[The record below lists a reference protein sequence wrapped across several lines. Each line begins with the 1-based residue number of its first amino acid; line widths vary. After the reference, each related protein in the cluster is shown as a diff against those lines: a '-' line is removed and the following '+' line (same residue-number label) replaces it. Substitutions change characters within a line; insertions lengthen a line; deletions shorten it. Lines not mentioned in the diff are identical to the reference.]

1 MIGCRSRIETR
12 YVLQYLSD
20 TGLVSDAITQ
30 VDFFHAMF
38 FHRPGLHTKTV
49 WLRACNAFRGQERR
63 MFVFVDPGEPDTP
76 DFVAKLMI
84 FVSCEFQGRKRKLAF
99 IRWYTA
105 YREPLKATGYCRMV
119 QPETMRNTDLRRGRN
134 VSMLCQ
140 IVCIINRYH
149 AGTYPVPTI
158 LVIT

>member
-1 MIGCRSRIETR
+1 
-12 YVLQYLSD
+12 
-20 TGLVSDAITQ
+20 
-30 VDFFHAMF
+30 
-38 FHRPGLHTKTV
+38 
-49 WLRACNAFRGQERR
+49 

-84 FVSCEFQGRKRKLAF
+84 FVACEFQGRKRKLAF

-140 IVCIINRYH
+140 IVCITNRHH